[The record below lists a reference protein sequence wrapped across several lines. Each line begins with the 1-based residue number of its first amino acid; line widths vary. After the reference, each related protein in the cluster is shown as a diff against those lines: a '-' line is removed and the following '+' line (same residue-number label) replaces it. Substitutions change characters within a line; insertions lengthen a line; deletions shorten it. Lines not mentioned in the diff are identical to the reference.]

1 MAVSLGELAIRFGCE
16 LRGDPDVL
24 VEHVGT
30 LTGAD
35 AHSLSFLA
43 NPRYKSQLA
52 QTRAGAVVLD
62 KASASDCPTNALICT
77 NPHAAYARI
86 AAVLHPR
93 SHGPEGIH
101 ATAIVADSARVDPT
115 AHVGPLCVIGERV
128 VIGPR
133 TFVGPHCVLEDEV
146 TLDEDVYLAARIT
159 LCRSVQIGARTVVQ
173 PGAVIGGDGFG
184 FASEQR
190 RWIKVPQVGTVRV
203 GPDVEIGANT
213 TIDRGAVED
222 TVIEEGVKLDNL
234 IMIAHNVHVGAHT
247 AIAALTGIS
256 GSTTIGKRC
265 QIAGEVAI
273 GGHLTICDDVVFLGT
288 TMVSHSITEPGVY
301 SSGIPLEKATTWR
314 RMVARFKRID
324 RLDARLKKLEGG
336 VAPSMGAAPGT
347 GAAGAPPHDHDQ
359 EEDDD

>member
-1 MAVSLGELAIRFGCE
+1 MAISLGELAVRFGCE
-16 LRGDPDVL
+16 LRGDPDTL
-24 VEHVGT
+24 IDHVAT

-35 AHSLSFLA
+35 PRALSFLA

-52 QTRAGAVVLD
+52 QTRAGVVVLD
-62 KASASDCPTNALICT
+62 KASAAECPTAALICA

-86 AAVLHPR
+86 AAILHPLPR
-93 SHGPEGIH
+93 GPAGIH
-101 ATAIVADSARVDPT
+101 ASAIVAESAKIDPT
-115 AHVGPLCVIGERV
+115 AHVGPLCVIGERA
-128 VIGPR
+128 VIGSR
-133 TFVGPHCVLEDEV
+133 TYVGPHCVLEDEV
-146 TLDEDVYLAARIT
+146 ALAEDVYLAAHVT
-159 LCRSVQIGARTVVQ
+159 LCRSVQVGARTIMQ

-190 RWIKVPQVGTVRV
+190 RWVKVPQVGTVRI
-203 GPDVEIGANT
+203 GTDVEIGSNT

-234 IMIAHNVHVGAHT
+234 IMIAHNVRVGAHT

-301 SSGIPLEKATTWR
+301 SSGIPLEKATVWR
-314 RMVARFKRID
+314 RMVARFKRLD
-324 RLDARLKKLEGG
+324 RLEARIKKLEGD
-336 VAPSMGAAPGT
+336 PSAK
-347 GAAGAPPHDHDQ
+347 HQ

>member
-1 MAVSLGELAIRFGCE
+1 MAISIGELAVQFGCE
-16 LRGDPDVL
+16 LRGDPATCVD
-24 VEHVGT
+24 HVAT
-30 LTGAD
+30 LAGAD
-35 AHSLSFLA
+35 ARALSFLA
-43 NPRYKSQLA
+43 NPRYKPHLA
-52 QTRAGAVVLD
+52 QTAAGAVVLD
-62 KASASDCPTNALICT
+62 KTSVAECPTAALICQ
-77 NPHAAYARI
+77 NPHATYARI

-93 SHGPEGIH
+93 PHGPPGVH
-101 ATAIVADSARVDPT
+101 ASAVVAESARIDPT
-115 AHVGPLCVIGERV
+115 AHIGPACVIGERV

-133 TFVGPHCVLEDEV
+133 TYVGPHCVLEDEV
-146 TLDEDVYLAARIT
+146 TLAEDVYLAARVT
-159 LCRSVQIGARTVVQ
+159 LCRAVQVGARTIMQ
-173 PGAVIGGDGFG
+173 PGAVVGGDGFG

-190 RWIKVPQVGTVRV
+190 RWVKVPQVGTVQI
-203 GPDVEIGANT
+203 GADVEIGSNT

-222 TVIEEGVKLDNL
+222 TIIEEGVKLDNL
-234 IMIAHNVHVGAHT
+234 IMIAHNVRVGAHT

-301 SSGIPLEKATTWR
+301 SSGIPLEKATVWR

-324 RLDARLKKLEGG
+324 RLEARIKKLEGDT
-336 VAPSMGAAPGT
+336 APKN
-347 GAAGAPPHDHDQ
+347 Q

>member
-1 MAVSLGELAIRFGCE
+1 MAISLGELAVRFGCE
-16 LRGDPDVL
+16 LRGDPDTRVD
-24 VEHVGT
+24 HVAT
-30 LTGAD
+30 LAGAD
-35 AHSLSFLA
+35 SRALSFLA
-43 NPRYKSQLA
+43 NPRYKAQLA
-52 QTRAGAVVLD
+52 QTRAGVVILD
-62 KASASDCPTNALICT
+62 KASAAECPTAALICA

-86 AAVLHPR
+86 AAVLHPLPR
-93 SHGPEGIH
+93 GLAGIH
-101 ATAIVADSARVDPT
+101 ASATVAESAKIDPT

-133 TFVGPHCVLEDEV
+133 TYVGPHCVLEDEV
-146 TLDEDVYLAARIT
+146 TLAEDIYLCARVT
-159 LCRSVQIGARTVVQ
+159 LCRAVQVGARTIMQ

-190 RWIKVPQVGTVRV
+190 RWVKVPQVGAVRI
-203 GPDVEIGANT
+203 GPDVEIGSNT

-234 IMIAHNVHVGAHT
+234 IMIAHNVRVGAHT

-256 GSTTIGKRC
+256 GSTTIGQRC

-301 SSGIPLEKATTWR
+301 SSGIPLEKATVWR
-314 RMVARFKRID
+314 RMVARFKRLD
-324 RLDARLKKLEGG
+324 RLEARIKKLEGD
-336 VAPSMGAAPGT
+336 PD
-347 GAAGAPPHDHDQ
+347 AGHQ

>member
-1 MAVSLGELAIRFGCE
+1 MISVAVSLGELAVRFGCE
-16 LRGDPDVL
+16 LRGDPDTSVD
-24 VEHVGT
+24 HVAT
-30 LTGAD
+30 LSGAD
-35 AHSLSFLA
+35 ARSVSFLA
-43 NPRYKSQLA
+43 NPKYKSQLA
-52 QTRAGAVVLD
+52 QTSAGAVVLD
-62 KASASDCPTNALICT
+62 KASASECPTAALICQ
-77 NPHAAYARI
+77 NPHATYARI

-93 SHGPEGIH
+93 PHGPAGVH
-101 ATAIVADSARVDPT
+101 ASAIVAESASIDPT
-115 AHVGPLCVIGERV
+115 AHIGPLCVIGERV

-133 TFVGPHCVLEDEV
+133 TFVGPHCILEDEV
-146 TLDEDVYLAARIT
+146 KLAEDIYLAGHVT
-159 LCRSVQIGARTVVQ
+159 LCRSVQVGARTIIQ
-173 PGAVIGGDGFG
+173 PGAVVGGDGFG

-190 RWIKVPQVGTVRV
+190 RWVKVPQVGTVRV

-213 TIDRGAVED
+213 TIDRGAVDD

-301 SSGIPLEKATTWR
+301 SSGIPLEKATVWR

-324 RLDARLKKLEGG
+324 RLEARIKKLEGATAREPDG
-336 VAPSMGAAPGT
+336 PAPQN
-347 GAAGAPPHDHDQ
+347 Q